1 MLDRSVT
8 RIVFEG
14 LSPEGELLFYVLAT
28 LSIGVFFAGLTIK
41 LRKYL
46 RGRREDRIGSW
57 RGFLAGALR
66 GLGAAAANT
75 TVRKRDPF
83 AGLFH
88 AAVMWGFVVLFI
100 GTAILTIDTDIVGIV
115 APQYHFF
122 WGAFYVVYSFVLDA
136 LGVVMIVGLAAMAY
150 RRARMKKPQLDYG
163 RVDLAEA
170 STDRRG
176 FLRGDRLFLGWL
188 LVLGVTGYI
197 VEGVRIAQDDFPWFE
212 VFAPVGYV
220 LGRAFAALGVG
231 GGTAPELRLALWWG
245 HALLALG
252 FVAYIPFSKAFHML
266 GDPVNLALRSPLA
279 GPAGGRPGRR
289 TPGPARPRRLQ
300 LEAAPRLRQLHQ
312 VRPLPRRLPGRRLG
326 GAALAARSRP
336 RPASAGRRRLGGPGA
351 GARASLRPRLR
362 ERPHRRAGRRRTD
375 RAPDA
380 LVLHHLPR
388 LRGGLPGRHRA
399 RAGDRGDAP
408 LADRP
413 G

>member
-28 LSIGVFFAGLTIK
+28 LSIGVFFAGLAIK

-279 GPAGGRPGRR
+279 GACRSCRRSPRPTDTWACAISPTSAGSSSSTSTAAPSAAAA
-289 TPGPARPRRLQ
+289 TSPARPPPRGRRSRRAISSSTCVSRPTPPGRSWRRGTSVAPTAPTGT
-300 LEAAPRLRQLHQ
+300 AAP
-312 VRPLPRRLPGRRLG
+312 
-326 GAALAARSRP
+326 
-336 RPASAGRRRLGGPGA
+336 AGRSP
-351 GARASLRPRLR
+351 
-362 ERPHRRAGRRRTD
+362 
-375 RAPDA
+375 
-380 LVLHHLPR
+380 
-388 LRGGLPGRHRA
+388 
-399 RAGDRGDAP
+399 
-408 LADRP
+408 AD
-413 G
+413 